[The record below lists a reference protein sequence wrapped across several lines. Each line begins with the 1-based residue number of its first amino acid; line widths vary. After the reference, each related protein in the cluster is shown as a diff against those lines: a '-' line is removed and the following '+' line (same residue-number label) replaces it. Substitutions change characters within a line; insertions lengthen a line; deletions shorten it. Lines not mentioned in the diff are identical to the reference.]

1 MSMCTTLLLQGANY
15 QIHLCE
21 HVPLD
26 QILSLL
32 VVICIVGA
40 CGFWLWVSEL
50 IKTPL
55 PYEGQDSALCTT
67 AQINVQFHAGFYVCI
82 GSGIFCLIALSGNM
96 ICARTAVERRRQA
109 RQRLRLRE
117 RNFAQLLSRNSVE
130 MTQMREQPRNQSTV
144 ESGLRVLNQS
154 SSQINVPLSGP
165 VDSIDTVPPPLTA
178 HSSSSGLVPPPDGEF
193 PPPDEEFPPPDEEF
207 PPPADVE
214 NPSTDGPAQ
223 PTDEENPPP
232 YVP

>member
-1 MSMCTTLLLQGANY
+1 MPC
-15 QIHLCE
+15 
-21 HVPLD
+21 D
-26 QILSLL
+26 QSLSLL

-50 IKTPL
+50 IPQSQS
-55 PYEGQDSALCTT
+55 QDNDSILCSK
-67 AQINVQFHAGFYVCI
+67 VQVAVSFHAGFYVCI
-82 GSGIFCLIALSGNM
+82 GSGVLCLIALSGNM

-154 SSQINVPLSGP
+154 SSQSNMPLSGP
-165 VDSIDTVPPPLTA
+165 ANSMDTVPPPLTT
-178 HSSSSGLVPPPDGEF
+178 HSSGSGLVPPPDVDFPPPDEDF

-207 PPPADVE
+207 PPPADVG
-214 NPSTDGPAQ
+214 NPSTDGPVP